1 MPTFARRRPV
11 RPDVAQVAAAAAAA
25 SVGVAVGV
33 AVTVDL
39 SVGIA
44 LALAAVA
51 VPVALIDVPLA
62 AAAWVGLGLLSGL
75 APFGLATTATGLLL
89 LGAWLARLP
98 AERARVVTA
107 LRVHRRLLVSAGLL
121 LLWLALSLAWARDTG
136 VAALELG
143 RWCAAAVALVVL
155 LTSVRTERDVRLIVV
170 ALIAGTLLSVLVGLA
185 AGGLG
190 AADSVDTATSTEGRL
205 QGGADDPNFLASY
218 IVAATVLAIAVRQLL
233 PRIGRLLTPCV
244 IVVLVIG
251 LGATQSRGGMLAAI
265 AALVAAVLLMRGRRL
280 AVLATVVLLAGVGLV
295 YFAATPTAASRLTS
309 ATDRGNGREDLWR
322 VAGRMA
328 RDHPLAGVGLDNF
341 RVRSGEYVRQPG
353 SLEFV
358 DLIAERPHQVH
369 NTYLQLLAENGVVG
383 LALFVAFVS
392 AALASARLAAR
403 RFEAAGA
410 AALGQ
415 FARAVLVADVGLL
428 VAAAFLPFGSRPTLW
443 VLLSLGPLLLGVARA
458 RGESYSGAVGR
469 APPG

>member
-1 MPTFARRRPV
+1 MTVMPTFARRRPV
-11 RPDVAQVAAAAAAA
+11 RPDVAQAAAAAAAA
-25 SVGVAVGV
+25 SAGVAVGV

-39 SVGIA
+39 SVGVA

-51 VPVALIDVPLA
+51 VPIALIDVPLA

-89 LGAWLARLP
+89 FGAWLARLP
-98 AERARVVTA
+98 AERARVAAA
-107 LRVHRRLLVSAGLL
+107 LRLHRRLLILGGLL
-121 LLWLALSLAWARDTG
+121 LLWLALSLAWAQDPG

-143 RWCAAAVALVVL
+143 RWCVAAVALVVL
-155 LTSVRTERDVRLIVV
+155 LTSVRTERDVRLVVV
-170 ALIAGTLLSVLVGLA
+170 ALIAGTLLSVLIGLA

-190 AADSVDTATSTEGRL
+190 AADTSDTATSTEGRL
-205 QGGADDPNFLASY
+205 QGGVDDPNFLAAY
-218 IVAATVLAIAVRQLL
+218 IVAVTVLAVAVRPLL
-233 PRIGRLLTPCV
+233 PRIGRMLMPGV
-244 IVVLVIG
+244 IIVLVIG

-265 AALVAAVLLMRGRRL
+265 AALVAAVVLMRGRRL
-280 AVLATVVLLAGVGLV
+280 AVLATVVLLAGVGLA
-295 YFAATPTAASRLTS
+295 YFVATPTAASRLTS
-309 ATDRGNGREDLWR
+309 GADRGNGREDLWR

-328 RDHPLAGVGLDNF
+328 ADHPLTGVGLDNF

-353 SLEFV
+353 LLKFV

-392 AALASARLAAR
+392 AVLSSARLAAR

-410 AALGQ
+410 AALAQ
-415 FARAVLVADVGLL
+415 FSRAVLVADVGLL
-428 VAAAFLPFGSRPTLW
+428 VAAAFLPLGSRPTLW
-443 VLLSLGPLLLGVARA
+443 ILLSLGPLLLGVANS
-458 RGESYSGAVGR
+458 RGEWFGR
-469 APPG
+469 AAPG

>member
-1 MPTFARRRPV
+1 MTVMPTFARRRPV
-11 RPDVAQVAAAAAAA
+11 RPDVAQAAAVAAAAGA
-25 SVGVAVGV
+25 GVAVGV

-75 APFGLATTATGLLL
+75 SPFGLATTATGLLL
-89 LGAWLARLP
+89 FGAWLARLP
-98 AERARVVTA
+98 GERARVAAA
-107 LRVHRRLLVSAGLL
+107 LRLHRRLLIFAGLL
-121 LLWLALSLAWARDTG
+121 LLWLALSLAWAQDPD
-136 VAALELG
+136 VAAVELG
-143 RWCAAAVALVVL
+143 RWCVAAVALVVL
-155 LTSVRTERDVRLIVV
+155 LTSVRTERDVRLVVV
-170 ALIAGTLLSVLVGLA
+170 ALIAGTLLSVLIGLA

-190 AADSVDTATSTEGRL
+190 AADTSDTATSTEGRL
-205 QGGADDPNFLASY
+205 QGGADDPNFLAAY
-218 IVAATVLAIAVRQLL
+218 IVAVTVLAVAVRPLL
-233 PRIGRLLTPCV
+233 PGMGRLLMPGV

-251 LGATQSRGGMLAAI
+251 LGATQSRGGMIAAI
-265 AALVAAVLLMRGRRL
+265 AALVAAVVLMRGRRL
-280 AVLATVVLLAGVGLV
+280 AVLAAVVLLAGVGLA
-295 YFAATPTAASRLTS
+295 YFVATPTAASRLTS
-309 ATDRGNGREDLWR
+309 GADRGNGREDLWR

-328 RDHPLAGVGLDNF
+328 GDHPLTGVGLDNF
-341 RVRSGEYVRQPG
+341 RVRSAEYVRQPG
-353 SLEFV
+353 LLEFV

-392 AALASARLAAR
+392 AVLSSARLAAR

-410 AALGQ
+410 AALAQ

-428 VAAAFLPFGSRPTLW
+428 VAAAFLPLGSRPTLW
-443 VLLSLGPLLLGVARA
+443 VLLSLGPLLLGVARS
-458 RGESYSGAVGR
+458 REEWFGR
-469 APPG
+469 AAPG

>member
-1 MPTFARRRPV
+1 
-11 RPDVAQVAAAAAAA
+11 
-25 SVGVAVGV
+25 VGV
-33 AVTVDL
+33 AVTVDVR
-39 SVGIA
+39 VGIA
-44 LALAAVA
+44 LALATVA

-98 AERARVVTA
+98 AERARVAAA
-107 LRVHRRLLVSAGLL
+107 LRLHRRLLICAGLL
-121 LLWLALSLAWARDTG
+121 LVWLALSFAWARDPG
-136 VAALELG
+136 VAAVELG
-143 RWCAAAVALVVL
+143 RWCVAAAALVVL

-170 ALIAGTLLSVLVGLA
+170 ALIAGMLLSVLVGLA
-185 AGGLG
+185 AGDLG
-190 AADSVDTATSTEGRL
+190 APDTSVDTATSTEGRL

-218 IVAATVLAIAVRQLL
+218 IVAVTALAVVARPLL
-233 PRIGRLLTPCV
+233 PRIVRMLVPGA

-265 AALVAAVLLMRGRRL
+265 AALVAALVLMRGRRL
-280 AVLATVVLLAGVGLV
+280 AVLATVVLLAGVGV
-295 YFAATPTAASRLTS
+295 AYFVATPTAASRLTS
-309 ATDRGNGREDLWR
+309 AADRGSGREDLWR

-328 RDHPLAGVGLDNF
+328 RDHPIAGVGLDNF

-353 SLEFV
+353 SLQFV

-392 AALASARLAAR
+392 SALASARVAAR

-410 AALGQ
+410 AALAQ

-443 VLLSLGPLLLGVARA
+443 VLLSLGPLLLGVASSRDEWRSNA
-458 RGESYSGAVGR
+458 ASRG
-469 APPG
+469 